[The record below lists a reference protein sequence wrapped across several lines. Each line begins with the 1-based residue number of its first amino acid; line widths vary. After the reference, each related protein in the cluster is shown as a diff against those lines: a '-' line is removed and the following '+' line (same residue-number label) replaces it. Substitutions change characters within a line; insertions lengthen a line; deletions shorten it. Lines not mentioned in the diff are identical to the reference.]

1 MVKIDNILIYCITMI
16 MLIYGCDNLKTT
28 DLSKSTLLSNGAY
41 KDTSIVEIAILKNEA
56 FTLETWCNGNLQS
69 AQKAIVP
76 FEVQGN
82 LVNVLVKNGQWVTK
96 GQTLALIDDYKQKQV
111 LSQSEVNYKL
121 ALINY
126 NDQLLVTGYRIEDT
140 AKIPKN
146 VKEVAMLRS
155 GLSQALLELNK
166 ARIELANTRITAPVS
181 GLVAGLTARPYTP
194 TTEYKNFCTLLDTR
208 NMVVIFDV
216 LEQDASLIKPG
227 MAIEV
232 MPVAMPGSFKGKIEG
247 ADQMLSNYGTLSVSA
262 LVPNLKGLLID
273 GMKVKVVVKKII
285 PDQIVIPK
293 TAVLERQNRQVVF
306 TIEDGH
312 AIWNYVTTGY
322 ENSTQYT
329 ITEGLHPGQHIIVS
343 NNLTIGHQAP
353 VLVSGQVK

>member
-1 MVKIDNILIYCITMI
+1 MLRGNHCLFLLLLMIIFACNTNKNNDLNSGNTLPINKSANDTVGVEDIIVKN
-16 MLIYGCDNLKTT
+16 
-28 DLSKSTLLSNGAY
+28 SS
-41 KDTSIVEIAILKNEA
+41 
-56 FTLETWCNGNLQS
+56 FTLETWCNGYLLAS
-69 AQKAIVP
+69 QKAIVP
-76 FEVQGN
+76 FEVHGN
-82 LVNVLVKNGQWVTK
+82 LVSVLVKNGQWVTK

-140 AKIPKN
+140 ARIPKN
-146 VKEVAMLRS
+146 VKEGAMLRS
-155 GLSQALLELNK
+155 GLSQAILELNK
-166 ARIELANTRITAPVS
+166 ARNELANTRITAPVN
-181 GLVAGLTARPYTP
+181 GMVAGLTARSFTP

-208 NMVVIFDV
+208 DMMVNFDV
-216 LEQDASLIKPG
+216 LEQDATLIKPG

-232 MPVAMPGSFKGKIEG
+232 LPVAMPGSFSGKIEC

-262 LVPNLKGLLID
+262 LIPNPKGLLID
-273 GMKVKVVVKKII
+273 GMKVKVVVKKVIT
-285 PDQIVIPK
+285 DQIVVPK
-293 TAVLERQNRQVVF
+293 SAVLARQNRQVVF

-329 ITEGLHPGQHIIVS
+329 ITEGLKPGQHVIVS
-343 NNLTIGHQAP
+343 NNLTIGHMAP
-353 VLVSGQVK
+353 VLVSGQAK